1 MAYTLA
7 QLRSTITSTA
17 FPASADTA
25 TKNALINRARERIYN
40 TNIGGGWKGG
50 DVTLSLTIATDAA
63 GTTQFV
69 TLPYGIESIIG
80 VYGSGGIYSIQNEWF
95 AFTRAS
101 PGTAP
106 GPVNGTL
113 MDLGSGNVT
122 FIDIPTAGLR
132 PVFTASGSTAI
143 TIIGV
148 TTAGNP
154 AKETLTANTT
164 VTAAN
169 TYASLTSVEL
179 PGGTTVTMRDG
190 SANVYAIY
198 QPAETTV
205 DWRRY
210 QLSSK
215 TTDTTLQAR
224 CRRKYV
230 PLVADTDQ
238 SDIDN
243 IEALTEAL
251 RGVKAS
257 DALDYITLGNA
268 MRNSMWL
275 LNGEYARYE
284 VETEIGS
291 AQLTEMSGCGSVYN
305 IL

>member
-7 QLRSTITSTA
+7 QLRATITSTA
-17 FPASADTA
+17 FPAGASTDVMT
-25 TKNALINRARERIYN
+25 ALINRARERIYN

-80 VYGSGGIYSIQNEWF
+80 VYGTGGLYAIQNEWF
-95 AFTRAS
+95 AFTRAA
-101 PGTAP
+101 PGQAP

-113 MDLGSGNVT
+113 MDLGSGHVT

-132 PVFTASGSTAI
+132 PVFTATGSTAM
-143 TIIGV
+143 TILGV
-148 TTAGNP
+148 TIAG
-154 AKETLTANTT
+154 ALVKETLTAPA
-164 VTAAN
+164 TAAN
-169 TYASLTSVEL
+169 TYASFTSIQL
-179 PGGTTVTMRDG
+179 PSGTVVTMKDG
-190 SANVYAIY
+190 SGVTYAIY
-198 QPAETTV
+198 QAGETTV
-205 DWRRY
+205 DWRQY
-210 QLSSK
+210 QLTSK
-215 TTDTTLQAR
+215 TTDASLQAR

-238 SDIDN
+238 SDINN

-257 DALDYITLGNA
+257 DALDYTVLGNA
-268 MRNSMWL
+268 MRNAMWL

-284 VETEIGS
+284 GDTEIGA
-291 AQLTEMSGCGSVYN
+291 AQLDSMAGCGQVWN